1 MGQRSG
7 HFPSQFSSQSLWQ
20 KARGFT
26 LPEVIVVTLL
36 ISILSAQA
44 LPRLSQSWNQLL
56 VSRLVATLHVVIQ
69 NVRQH
74 AIVEERGTLIEFSQ
88 QTWCARYTD
97 ADDDSCA
104 LAFGHLPSPWLF
116 MLGNRTKAVFEYSA
130 GRGFSP
136 LSAGQ
141 IQIARASSGE
151 PAIHIFNSTLGRARV
166 CASFA
171 HIKIPAC

>member
-1 MGQRSG
+1 MRQRLR
-7 HFPSQFSSQSLWQ
+7 HFPSQSLWQ
-20 KARGFT
+20 TARGFT

-69 NVRQH
+69 SVRQH

-88 QTWCARYTD
+88 QTWCARYAD

-104 LAFGHLPSPWLF
+104 LAFGQLPNPWVF
-116 MLGNRTKAVFEYSA
+116 GLGNRTTAVFEYSP

-141 IQIARASSGE
+141 IQITRATSSQ
-151 PAIHIFNSTLGRARV
+151 PAISIFNSTLGRSRV
-166 CASFA
+166 CASFT
-171 HIKIPAC
+171 HIKMPAC